1 MKDKRNYLK
10 IACFIEIIYIICMVI
25 YNLFFVKFNNEVMAN
40 LFMLSISLFFTIVLY
55 KESKKDIDYLKDNNI
70 KILLCSIWM
79 FFEPIIPGVLGFFF
93 LSSLK
98 EKKQNKLPEVE
109 LKKPSKIEKIKSVI
123 MVLFFIL
130 IMFGLPM
137 IDVFKKLP
145 SYFVYIFILT
155 VVIILYHKELI
166 NNLKVFLKNIRIYF
180 PFIIKRYFTML
191 GIMLIV
197 AIPVV
202 LINSGRVSGNQEV
215 INMMFK
221 KVPVVTLLLSCF
233 YAPLTEE
240 TIFRLSLSK
249 LFKNKTLFIIIS
261 GVLFGVLHVVN
272 NITSFNEL
280 LYVLQYATLGICLAK
295 AYSDSNNI
303 FVSISMHFIQNFL
316 AAILVLLLY

>member
-10 IACFIEIIYIICMVI
+10 IACFIEMIYIICMVI

-40 LFMLSISLFFTIVLY
+40 LFMLSISLFFTIILY
-55 KESKKDIDYLKDNNI
+55 KESKKDFNYLKDNNM

-79 FFEPIIPGVLGFFF
+79 FFEPIVPGILGFFF

-98 EKKQNKLPEVE
+98 DKKQNKLPEVE
-109 LKKPSKIEKIKSVI
+109 LKKPSKIEKIKGVI
-123 MVLFFIL
+123 MLSFFIL
-130 IMFGLPM
+130 IMFVLPK
-137 IDVFKKLP
+137 IDGFKKFP
-145 SYFVYIFILT
+145 SYFVYIFILM

-180 PFIIKRYFTML
+180 PFIIKRYFMML

-202 LINSGRVSGNQEV
+202 LINSGRVSGNQQV
-215 INMMFK
+215 INTMFK

-249 LFKNKTLFIIIS
+249 LFKNKTLFVIIS

-316 AAILVLLLY
+316 AAILVLLVY